1 MKDNDHQLETDLKT
15 LQALVEHSP
24 AELPEFLSEVH
35 AADLADWT
43 RKASDEELEAVFMA
57 LTTEDRAELVEF
69 ADEKVKAKLVALLDT
84 PALVD
89 VVENLG
95 ADEAVDMLAH
105 VDDDVTEAVL
115 SEVDLERAKGLRTLQ
130 TYEPDTAGGLMTT
143 DFATVELG
151 TNIGDAIKALR
162 QEDEQTIDDETGIFV
177 VDEAGKP
184 VGWVSDRDL
193 VTTQIHTPI
202 EDVMAEI
209 PVTVH
214 PSDDQEEVA
223 IAVSRYNLQA
233 LAVVNA
239 VGTLVG
245 VITAE
250 DAGEVFEEEAE
261 EDIRRIVG
269 TSTEEQTHLP
279 VLVRVRQRLP
289 LQVLTVLGGLVTAN
303 ILRLAMPASEPGTGG
318 IFENLLRYVPIVIGL
333 AGNVGIQAS
342 TILVR
347 AFATGEV
354 TPDRELSVLSSEVL
368 TGFLM
373 GLLCG
378 GATAVVA
385 ALIETDVATPIAF
398 GGAVGAAIVIA
409 VTWSSLL
416 GSTIPMICR
425 RINVD
430 PAVVAGPFMITL
442 SDISGTAIFM
452 LSGHLILSAAV

>member
-1 MKDNDHQLETDLKT
+1 
-15 LQALVEHSP
+15 LVE
-24 AELPEFLSEVH
+24 
-35 AADLADWT
+35 
-43 RKASDEELEAVFMA
+43 
-57 LTTEDRAELVEF
+57 
-69 ADEKVKAKLVALLDT
+69 
-84 PALVD
+84 

-105 VDDDVTEAVL
+105 VDDDMTEEVL
-115 SEVDLERAKGLRTLQ
+115 AGVDFERAKGLRRLQ
-130 TYEPDTAGGLMTT
+130 AYESDTAGGLMTT
-143 DFATVELG
+143 DFATVLVG
-151 TNIGDAIKALR
+151 TNVGDAIKALR
-162 QEDEQTIDDETGIFV
+162 QEDEQTISDETGIFV
-177 VDEAGKP
+177 IDEAGKP
-184 VGWVSDRDL
+184 LGWISDRDL
-193 VTTQIHTPI
+193 VTTQIHTPV

-214 PSDDQEEVA
+214 PSDDQELVA

-245 VITAE
+245 VVTAE

-269 TSTEEQTHLP
+269 TSTEDQTHLP

-303 ILRLAMPASEPGTGG
+303 ILRIAMPQAEPGSGA
-318 IFENLLRYVPIVIGL
+318 IFGNLLRYVPIVIGL

-354 TPDRELSVLSSEVL
+354 TPERELSVLSSEVQ

-373 GLLCG
+373 GLVCG
-378 GATAVVA
+378 CATAVVA
-385 ALIETDVATPIAF
+385 ALIESEVSSPIAF
-398 GGAVGAAIVIA
+398 GASVGAAIVIA

-416 GSTIPMICR
+416 GSTIPMLCR
-425 RINVD
+425 RVKMD
-430 PAVVAGPFMITL
+430 PAIVAGPFMITL

-452 LSGHLILSAAV
+452 LSAHLILSAAV

>member
-1 MKDNDHQLETDLKT
+1 MKHPERQLDTDLKA
-15 LQALVEHSP
+15 LHALVEHSP
-24 AELPEFLSEVH
+24 SELPDFLAEVH

-43 RKASDEELEAVFMA
+43 RHASDEELEVVFMA
-57 LTTEDRAELVEF
+57 LDAEGRAELFEF
-69 ADEKVKAKLVALLDT
+69 AEERVKAKLVSLLDT
-84 PALVD
+84 PDLVE

-95 ADEAVDMLAH
+95 ADEVVDMLAP
-105 VDDDVTEAVL
+105 VNDAKTEAVL
-115 SEVDLERAKGLRTLQ
+115 NEVEFERAQGLRHLQ

-143 DFATVELG
+143 DFATVGLG
-151 TNIGDAIKALR
+151 NNVGDAIKELR

-184 VGWVSDRDL
+184 LGWISDRDL
-193 VTTQIHTPI
+193 VTTPIHTSV
-202 EDVMAEI
+202 EDVMVEI

-223 IAVSRYNLQA
+223 IAVSRYNLQV
-233 LAVVNA
+233 LAVVNSIGA
-239 VGTLVG
+239 LVG

-303 ILRLAMPASEPGTGG
+303 ILRFAMPDTQPGSDAAFGD
-318 IFENLLRYVPIVIGL
+318 LLRYVPIVIGL
-333 AGNVGIQAS
+333 AGNVGIQAA

-354 TPDRELSVLSSEVL
+354 TPERELAVLSSEV
-368 TGFLM
+368 TVGFLM
-373 GLLCG
+373 GILCG
-378 GATAVVA
+378 GVTAVVA
-385 ALIETDVATPIAF
+385 ALLESDIEGSIAF
-398 GGAVGAAIVIA
+398 GTAVGAAIVIA

-416 GSTIPMICR
+416 GTTIPMLCR
-425 RINVD
+425 RIKVD

-452 LSGHLILSAAV
+452 LSAHLIMNATH

>member
-1 MKDNDHQLETDLKT
+1 MKDSERQLETDLKT

-24 AELPEFLSEVH
+24 AELPEFLGEVH

-43 RKASDEELEAVFMA
+43 RKASDEELEAVFLA
-57 LTTEDRAELVEF
+57 LNVEDRAELFEF
-69 ADEKVKAKLVALLDT
+69 AEEKVKAKLVTLLDT
-84 PALVD
+84 SALVD

-105 VDDDVTEAVL
+105 VDDAMAEAVL
-115 SEVDLERAKGLRTLQ
+115 AEVDLDRAKGLRTLQ

-143 DFATVELG
+143 DFATVAAG
-151 TNIGDAIKALR
+151 TNVGDAIKALR

-177 VDEAGKP
+177 IDEAGKP
-184 VGWVSDRDL
+184 VGWLSDRDL
-193 VTTQIHTPI
+193 VTTQIHTPV

-209 PVTVH
+209 PATVH

-239 VGTLVG
+239 VGSLVG

-303 ILRLAMPASEPGTGG
+303 ILRIAMPEAEPGSGA
-318 IFENLLRYVPIVIGL
+318 IFGNLLRYVPIVIGL

-378 GATAVVA
+378 GATAVIA
-385 ALIETDVATPIAF
+385 ALLESEVVSPVAF
-398 GGAVGAAIVIA
+398 GGAVGTAIVIA

-416 GSTIPMICR
+416 GSIIPMLCR
-425 RINVD
+425 RIKVD
-430 PAVVAGPFMITL
+430 PAIVAGPFMITL

-452 LSGHLILSAAV
+452 LSAHLILSAAA